1 MPIHKRIPKEKLRKT
16 YEVTEMLDHVY
27 DLFLH
32 IAKDIAPVSYQSVT
46 KGCQKTI
53 TKFSKKLKDMIQT
66 KGDFYFPKSRDVSPI
81 NSQNRPSQANNSI
94 NIDTTADNYN
104 SANSNEIVINQ
115 SLEETKVAA

>member
-1 MPIHKRIPKEKLRKT
+1 
-16 YEVTEMLDHVY
+16 
-27 DLFLH
+27 
-32 IAKDIAPVSYQSVT
+32 
-46 KGCQKTI
+46 
-53 TKFSKKLKDMIQT
+53 MIQT

-104 SANSNEIVINQ
+104 STNSNEIVINQ